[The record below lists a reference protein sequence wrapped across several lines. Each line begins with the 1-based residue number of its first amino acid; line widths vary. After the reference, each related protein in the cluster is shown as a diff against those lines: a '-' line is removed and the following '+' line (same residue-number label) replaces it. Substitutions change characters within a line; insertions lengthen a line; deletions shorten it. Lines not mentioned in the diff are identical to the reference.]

1 MTVEE
6 VRPRSLGPTGTRAL
20 GYGAAGVAT
29 VAAFMV
35 AFARPGPVTEILTIV
50 SVTAAILVVVAIVA
64 MPEAF
69 EHSYPRYKGR
79 MINLALIIPATALL
93 MVSLNTPLAHPEAAW
108 LIAAGGAVLALL
120 AGIWAPV
127 RPALQNPQVMLGLL
141 AFYGAMAGFGGAL
154 MIDTRLDHAPGAPF
168 QAAVVKREISFG
180 RYGDATYYVRV
191 GPGGPL
197 ATVTSMV
204 VPYDAYQALREGGPA
219 CITEHHGTIGL
230 AWYSVAAC

>member
-1 MTVEE
+1 MVVEE
-6 VRPRSLGPTGTRAL
+6 VRPRSLGPTGARWLA
-20 GYGAAGVAT
+20 YGAAGVAT
-29 VAAFMV
+29 AAAFMA
-35 AFARPGPVTEILTIV
+35 AFARTGLIADVLTIL
-50 SVTAAILVVVAIVA
+50 SVTAAVLVVVGIVA
-64 MPEAF
+64 APEAF

-108 LIAAGGAVLALL
+108 LVAAGGAALALL
-120 AGIWAPV
+120 AGIWAPT
-127 RPALQNPQVMLGLL
+127 RPALQSPQVMLGFLV
-141 AFYGAMAGFGGAL
+141 FYGAMAGFGGAL

-168 QAAVVKREISFG
+168 QAPVVKREISFG

-197 ATVTSMV
+197 AAVTLMA
-204 VPYDAYQALREGGPA
+204 VPSDTYQALREGGPA
-219 CITEHHGTIGL
+219 CITQHPGTIGL

>member
-6 VRPRSLGPTGTRAL
+6 VRPRSLGPTGARWL

-35 AFARPGPVTEILTIV
+35 AFAHAGPATDILTIL

-64 MPEAF
+64 APEAF
-69 EHSYPRYKGR
+69 EHSYPRYNGR

-93 MVSLNTPLAHPEAAW
+93 MVSLNTPLAHPEAG
-108 LIAAGGAVLALL
+108 LLVAAGGAALALL
-120 AGIWAPV
+120 VGIWGPM
-127 RPALQNPQVMLGLL
+127 RPAVQNPPVMLGFLV
-141 AFYGAMAGFGGAL
+141 FYGAMAGFGGAL
-154 MIDTRLDHAPGAPF
+154 MIDTRLDHARGAPF
-168 QAAVVKREISFG
+168 QALVVKREISFG

-197 ATVTSMV
+197 AAVTSMV
-204 VPYDAYQALREGGPA
+204 VPYGAYQALREGGPA
-219 CITEHHGTIGL
+219 CVTQHPGTLAL
-230 AWYSVAAC
+230 AWSSVAAC